1 MEKNPA
7 VPAEDFA
14 RGCVMTRDNETPALG
29 TPPRRLRRLRLKLW
43 RRFRRDDEG
52 SAAVEFALISVP
64 FCMLLFAIVETAL
77 VFWCGQVLET
87 AVANA
92 SRKIFTGEL
101 ATSFASVPA
110 AERPQKFKDMICAE
124 VPGLFDCKGLVRV
137 DVFSYKDFASVPAL
151 PSATKNGAISN
162 DPPQF
167 NPGGS
172 SEIVIVRAAMG
183 YKLYTSFLS
192 GSANLNNNERLIMA
206 TAAFRN
212 EPYAN

>member
-1 MEKNPA
+1 MMSETQPRSSR
-7 VPAEDFA
+7 A
-14 RGCVMTRDNETPALG
+14 RFS
-29 TPPRRLRRLRLKLW
+29 W
-43 RRFRRDDEG
+43 RMRTAIRFKRSNEG
-52 SAAVEFALISVP
+52 SAAVEFALVSIP
-64 FCMLLFAIVETAL
+64 FCALLFAIIETAM

-101 ATSFASVPA
+101 ATDFASVPA
-110 AERPQKFKDMICAE
+110 AEQPQKFKDRICAE
-124 VPGLFDCKGLVRV
+124 VPGLFDCKNLVRV
-137 DVFSYKDFASVPAL
+137 DVFSFVDFASAPAL
-151 PSATKNGAISN
+151 PSPIKNGAISN
-162 DPPQF
+162 DPPNF

-172 SEIVIVRAAMG
+172 GSIVVVRAAMG

-192 GSANLNNNERLIMA
+192 GTANLNNNQRMIMA